1 LEETF
6 GFKPTARTLTYI
18 IKRLNKLEYSQRSK
32 RFFHKIFTKRRLNE
46 FRNIYQEVFKR
57 DPFTNDNNRNIDII
71 NAVNFALFDEIE
83 GTMVA
88 TEGLRS
94 TLKWRKDRLSI

>member
-1 LEETF
+1 M
-6 GFKPTARTLTYI
+6 
-18 IKRLNKLEYSQRSK
+18 KRLNKLGFSQRSK
-32 RFFHKIFTKRRLNE
+32 SFFQRIFKKRRLNE
-46 FRNIYQEVFKR
+46 FRNIYQEVLKI
-57 DPFTNDNNRNIDII
+57 DPFKDSNNRNIDII

-83 GTMVA
+83 GTLVA